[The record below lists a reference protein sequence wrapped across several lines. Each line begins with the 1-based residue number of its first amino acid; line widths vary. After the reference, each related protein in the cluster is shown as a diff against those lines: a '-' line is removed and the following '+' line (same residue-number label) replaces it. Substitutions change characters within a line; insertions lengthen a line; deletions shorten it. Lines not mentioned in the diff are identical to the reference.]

1 MSSHAAPQKSKA
13 QVRQGPRRSRRAE
26 TSERE
31 SDSEYA
37 PLQHPWSNV
46 HHLDPHVSPCITH
59 SLAAPPKQKHGF
71 RTVTDTHG
79 RCHQAKGEPLT
90 CYRSCLPSRYDSSGL
105 ILVYLGHR
113 DFPTYHVGDSQRL
126 TQARTSQRYEREHF
140 KGDAFQ
146 VRHVVDARAVS

>member
-1 MSSHAAPQKSKA
+1 MQLLESRKRRCGKARAPGA
-13 QVRQGPRRSRRAE
+13 RRQVNVNPTPS
-26 TSERE
+26 T
-31 SDSEYA
+31 
-37 PLQHPWSNV
+37 LHCKHPWFNV
-46 HHLDPHVSPCITH
+46 HHLNPHVSPYITH

-90 CYRSCLPSRYDSSGL
+90 CYRPCLPSRYDSSVL